1 MYYKKDKVNNVDG
14 INDKIH
20 VLNTS
25 FGGRGEHSILDV
37 YMTVKENE
45 LLFSLIE
52 KSYND
57 WGGASVLDGEVQ
69 KEKSFE
75 YNGESITSEFVY
87 DTIIDWIRNEC
98 GMIYY
103 RRIAEDIRVEKCR

>member
-1 MYYKKDKVNNVDG
+1 MHYKKDKVN
-14 INDKIH
+14 IMNDKIH

-25 FGGRGEHSILDV
+25 FGGKGEHSILDV
-37 YMTVKENE
+37 YLTVKENV
-45 LLFSLIE
+45 LTFSLIE
-52 KSYND
+52 KGYND
-57 WGGASVLDGEVQ
+57 WGGAPVLDSEVQ

-75 YNGESITSEFVY
+75 YNGENITKEFVY

-103 RRIAEDIRVEKCR
+103 RSIAEDIRIE